1 QHQVLS
7 QNPNYA
13 TTISSGSRNGAAA
26 TAGIYRILNNSV
38 DRIGGPICRSS
49 QSSVASSAAAH
60 TSPCKPHGHSLIP
73 QPIPWLPSTQESI
86 RRHVD
91 STRAVYLKSTSYN

>member
-1 QHQVLS
+1 S

-13 TTISSGSRNGAAA
+13 TTISSASRNGAAA
-26 TAGIYRILNNSV
+26 TTGIYRILNDSV

-49 QSSVASSAAAH
+49 QSSVASSAAAD
-60 TSPCKPHGHSLIP
+60 TAPCKANGHSRITERIP
-73 QPIPWLPSTQESI
+73 RLPSSQEST

-91 STRAVYLKSTSYN
+91 STRAIYLKSTSYN